1 MRPFFRLWPALTCG
15 AGVAGVSELGQQA
28 AGYRLDRDAHFGI
41 TPPKFRKSISSS
53 TS

>member
-15 AGVAGVSELGQQA
+15 ASVAGVSESGQQA
-28 AGYRLDRDAHFGI
+28 AGHPLDRGAHFRI